1 MRWVMLARGLSLLVF
16 SAGKGAFW
24 FVKGLQVDVTD
35 QTESRW
41 QSVRLGWGLIDD
53 VGGLFL

>member
-1 MRWVMLARGLSLLVF
+1 MLARGLSLLVF
-16 SAGKGAFW
+16 SVTKGAFW

-35 QTESRW
+35 QTESRQ
-41 QSVRLGWGLIDD
+41 QSERLGWGLIDD